1 MNCLTSNRYR
11 ASVCSITL
19 LILFL
24 MPGCAGNKWI
34 TVRKSPSNPL
44 AGPLQLLSNQGPRAN
59 ERTTQLLRQYDLDKH
74 ATGDH
79 RQALA
84 GLAEEIALEPDADKI
99 YAFAELAYVA
109 AKRADAMQQKAS
121 ALELYASSAAHAYY
135 YLFDERFSHN
145 GETYDPQFRQA
156 CDLYN
161 GSLEGALRIVSS
173 QGKLKPG
180 TAYRIATPHH
190 DFEVEFTINGNW
202 SNNDFE
208 EFEFASDFAV
218 KGLKNQH
225 RTYGLGVPLIARCK
239 EELKD
244 PIRQKYFPPNLTY
257 PMTAFLH
264 VSHGN
269 QKLGT
274 NGKPVHLCKIEL
286 YDPLKQTELE
296 VAGKKVPLESD
307 ISTPLAYYWGGTNKV
322 NSMSLATLGL
332 FNPGS
337 SENIKGMYMLEP
349 YDPQKIPVVLVHGL
363 WSSPA
368 TWLEMFN
375 DLRAQPEIQK
385 NYQFWFYLYPTGEP
399 FWISANR
406 FRKDLDI
413 LQQDLDPANQAM
425 ALDQMVL
432 VGHSMGGLL
441 SRMQTIESENE
452 FWNLVSDRDPSEL
465 QGTPEDKQGLL
476 EALFFEPSDS
486 VRKVVTLGTPHRG
499 SEYANSTTRWLGRSF
514 ITLPELFVSRKQRLL
529 DDNPGFF
536 QDTELLKISTSVDS
550 LAPDSPVLPKILDAP
565 KAPWVDYHTVIGVVD
580 QDSWFGWFS
589 GKSDGVVDYE
599 SARLDEA
606 KSERIVTSDHSNI
619 HRHPRSVLEVRRIL
633 LEHAGELRQEYIAAK
648 QNEQMQIQQ
657 QNLLYPNQL
666 DRSGYSLPAGH
677 QQTYGYPTSD
687 AQRAIYQAGEAVQN
701 AGPWNS
707 LSK

>member
-1 MNCLTSNRYR
+1 M
-11 ASVCSITL
+11 
-19 LILFL
+19 
-24 MPGCAGNKWI
+24 
-34 TVRKSPSNPL
+34 
-44 AGPLQLLSNQGPRAN
+44 LSNKGPKAT

-74 ATGDH
+74 AKGNH
-79 RQALA
+79 RLALA
-84 GLAEEIALEPDADKI
+84 GLAEEIALDPDAEKI
-99 YAFAELAYVA
+99 YAFSELAYVA

-135 YLFDERFSHN
+135 YLFDERFAN
-145 GETYDPQFRQA
+145 EGESYDPQFRQA

-180 TAYRIATPHH
+180 STYRISTPHH
-190 DFEVEFTINGNW
+190 DFQIEFTMNGNW
-202 SNNDFE
+202 STEDFE
-208 EFEFASDFAV
+208 EFEFASDFSV

-225 RTYGLGVPLIARCK
+225 RTYGLGVPLIAKCK
-239 EELKD
+239 DQLDD

-264 VSHGN
+264 VSQEN
-269 QKLGT
+269 QKIGADC
-274 NGKPVHLCKIEL
+274 NPVHICKIEL
-286 YDPLKQTELE
+286 YDPLEITELE
-296 VAGKKVPLESD
+296 VAGKMVPLESD
-307 ISTPLAYYWGGTNKV
+307 ISTPLAYYWGGANKV
-322 NSMSLATLGL
+322 DSMALATLGL

-337 SENIKGMYMLEP
+337 EEGIKGMYMLEP
-349 YDPQKIPVVLVHGL
+349 YDPKKIPVVMVHGL

-406 FRKDLDI
+406 LRKDLDT
-413 LQQDLDPANQAM
+413 LQQDLDPMNQAM

-441 SRMQTIESENE
+441 SRMQTIESEND
-452 FWNLVSDRDPSEL
+452 FWNLVSDRDPREL

-476 EALFFEPSDS
+476 DTLFFKPSGS
-486 VRKVVTLGTPHRG
+486 IRKVVTLGTPHRG
-499 SEYANSTTRWLGRSF
+499 SEYANGTTRWLGRSF
-514 ITLPELFVSRKQRLL
+514 ITLPDFFVGRKQRLL
-529 DDNPGFF
+529 EDNPGYF
-536 QDTELLKISTSVDS
+536 QDTDLLKINTSVDS
-550 LAPDSPVLPKILDAP
+550 LAPDSPMLAKILEAP
-565 KAPWVDYHTVIGVVD
+565 KAPWVDYHTVIGIVD

-589 GKSDGVVDYE
+589 GNSDGVVGYE

-633 LEHAGELRQEYIAAK
+633 LEHAGELRQEYIAAR
-648 QNEQMQIQQ
+648 QHEQIQFQQ
-657 QNLLYPNQL
+657 QNLRYQNQL
-666 DRSGYSLPAGH
+666 DQSGYTLPAGH
-677 QQTYGYPTSD
+677 QQMYGYPASD
-687 AQRAIYQAGEAVQN
+687 AQRAIYQPREAVQN
-701 AGPWNS
+701 GGPWNS